1 MPRMTPQECAH
12 WSRVTAAVIGSYRL
26 WGKSKPRVEYVE
38 SLAADLA
45 DRSVQSLRERQQRS
59 KGSR

>member
-12 WSRVTAAVIGSYRL
+12 WSRVTAAVIGTYNF
-26 WGKSKPRVEYVE
+26 WAKGKPKVEYVE
-38 SLAADLA
+38 SLACDIA
-45 DRSVQSLRERQQRS
+45 DRSVRSLRERQRQS